1 MKDSWIASLVWGRIG
16 AAVLVLVAAG
26 LSLFG
31 YQVSPEETTAVYE
44 LVASIL
50 GSIGGIMVIVSKIR
64 ERRLK

>member
-26 LSLFG
+26 LNLFG
-31 YQVSPEETTAVYE
+31 YSVSPEETTAAYE
-44 LVASIL
+44 LIAGIL
-50 GSIGGIMVIVSKIR
+50 AGVGGILTLISKIR